1 MFINANH
8 TEYYT
13 QHSSISLYQ
22 HTSHFLYA
30 HQEMIRTYTP
40 QQSNSEEKYS
50 SSCDTFSAAAAQE
63 AEADDLSWRPAC
75 TTEHRTE
82 PIWEKHQREKYREQ
96 LMRKH

>member
-1 MFINANH
+1 MPTTQNTTLSTLLFPCINTPH
-8 TEYYT
+8 IFYMLIRKT
-13 QHSSISLYQ
+13 
-22 HTSHFLYA
+22 
-30 HQEMIRTYTP
+30 IRTYTP

-82 PIWEKHQREKYREQ
+82 PIWGKHQRENYREQ
-96 LMRKH
+96 RKH